1 MEEAEEYVQWLN
13 SAPERIKPKVQE
25 TISYSDERYIINN
38 GGTYK
43 VDRNMA
49 KYEIFN

>member
-1 MEEAEEYVQWLN
+1 MQWLN
-13 SAPERIKPKVQE
+13 SAPERIRSKAHGI
-25 TISYSDERYIINN
+25 ISYSDERYIINN

-49 KYEIFN
+49 KFEIFN

>member
-1 MEEAEEYVQWLN
+1 MQWLN
-13 SAPERIKPKVQE
+13 SAPERIKPNVHKAV
-25 TISYSDERYIINN
+25 SYSDDRYIINN

>member
-1 MEEAEEYVQWLN
+1 MQWLN
-13 SAPERIKPKVQE
+13 SAPDKIKPKIQE
-25 TISYSDERYIINN
+25 TISYRDDRYIINN

-49 KYEIFN
+49 KFEIFN